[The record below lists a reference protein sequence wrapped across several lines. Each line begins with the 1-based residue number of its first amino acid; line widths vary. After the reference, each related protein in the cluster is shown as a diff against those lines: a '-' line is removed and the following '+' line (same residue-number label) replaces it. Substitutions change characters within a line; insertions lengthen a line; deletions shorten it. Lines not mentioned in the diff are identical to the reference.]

1 MLDVLQK
8 RSQWVKARG
17 CPLMARDAGVQL
29 LHEGCGAVG
38 GRNAP
43 SPALFWLSEGL
54 RINSSAGGYADV
66 GNSLL

>member
-1 MLDVLQK
+1 
-8 RSQWVKARG
+8 
-17 CPLMARDAGVQL
+17 MARDAGVQL
-29 LHEGCGAVG
+29 LHGGCGAVG

-43 SPALFWLSEGL
+43 SPAIFWLSEGL